1 MNKLEQAEAMKLR
14 TKQFAIRIVSVVRSL
29 PRTREGDVIGKQLL
43 RSGTAVAANYRAVC
57 RSRSKAEFISKINI
71 VVEEADETVFWLEFL
86 GDTGVVSSEKLLL
99 LLKEPMNCSPFV
111 QRRCARPNKIKEFES
126 WVCSESMIQSLKES
140 IPCITTIPIRRWKS

>member
-43 RSGTAVAANYRAVC
+43 RSGTSVAANYRAVC

-99 LLKEPMNCSPFV
+99 LLKEANELLAV
-111 QRRCARPNKIKEFES
+111 CAASLHTAKQNKGA
-126 WVCSESMIQSLKES
+126 
-140 IPCITTIPIRRWKS
+140 